1 MARKITFGAYLRA
14 CRIKAGY
21 GLLAFAEEIGM
32 RPSNLSNVEHS
43 RIPPPQD
50 PDVLETMARALRLS
64 EAGRRRLADLAVA
77 HKTALPPDVA
87 RFAARH
93 RAIPV
98 LLRTVKDRR
107 LTAKEVKEVAAF
119 IERRYRKRAR

>member
-1 MARKITFGAYLRA
+1 MARKTTFGEYLRA
-14 CRIKAGY
+14 CRIESGY
-21 GLLAFAEEIGM
+21 GLRAFAEEIGM
-32 RPSNLSNVEHS
+32 QPSNLSNVEHG

-50 PDVLETMARALRLS
+50 SDMLATMGRVLRLS
-64 EAGRRRLADLAVA
+64 EAQRRRLADLAVA

-98 LLRTVKDRR
+98 LLRTIKDSQ
-107 LTAKEVKEVAAF
+107 LTPKEVRDVAAF
-119 IERRYRKRAR
+119 INRRYRKRAG